1 MKSEER
7 LYSMTVQH
15 IDGQSIDFQ
24 KRISDILP
32 DMKIRAREADRTA
45 IFPFETIQTLAQY
58 GALDSVL
65 PRSQGG
71 AECDLATA
79 QALIGTIA
87 QADPVAA
94 LVLVNHYMVHAELR
108 SLPSYPVPLLD
119 REATAGKLINALLAE
134 PDQGSASRGGL
145 PGTVARKTDQGWSL
159 TGRKAYVT
167 GIPAL
172 SWLLVRARTDA
183 PEAEI
188 AFFLIPQQ
196 ASGITVLSTWDHV
209 GMRASAS
216 QEVILTDVSVPDDH
230 LIFKE
235 KAGEPSTFGKV
246 LAVWN
251 QGLLAALYDGIVRT
265 AVGWTEKFLK
275 ERKPS
280 NLGASLA
287 TLPAMQNVIGEI
299 QIALDLNQT
308 LLRSFAEAVALKDQ
322 NRIQKESVLIKI
334 QTVDGAAG
342 LTQSLLAIAG
352 NAGLSA
358 RNDLE
363 RCHRDALCG
372 RIHAPHAELL
382 RTKAGRQALGV

>member
-1 MKSEER
+1 M
-7 LYSMTVQH
+7 
-15 IDGQSIDFQ
+15 
-24 KRISDILP
+24 
-32 DMKIRAREADRTA
+32 
-45 IFPFETIQTLAQY
+45 
-58 GALDSVL
+58 VL

-79 QALIGTIA
+79 QALIGNIA

-108 SLPSYPVPLLD
+108 SLPSYPVPLLS

-159 TGRKAYVT
+159 TGRKAYAT

-172 SWLLVRARTDA
+172 SWLVVRARTDA

-196 ASGITVLSTWDHV
+196 APGITVLSTWDHV

-216 QEVILTDVSVPDDH
+216 QEVTLTDVSVPDDH

-246 LAVWN
+246 LGVWN

-299 QIALDLNQT
+299 HIALDLNQT

-322 NRIQKESVLIKI
+322 NRIQKEAVLIKI
-334 QTVDGAAG
+334 QTVDGAVG

-382 RTKAGRQALGV
+382 RSKAGRQALGV

>member
-1 MKSEER
+1 
-7 LYSMTVQH
+7 MTVQH
-15 IDGQSIDFQ
+15 ISGQSIDVQ

-32 DMKIRAREADRTA
+32 DMKIRAREADRTT
-45 IFPFETIQTLAQY
+45 IFPFETIRALAQY
-58 GALDSVL
+58 GALDLVL

-108 SLPSYPVPLLD
+108 SLPSYPVPLLA

-145 PGTVARKTDQGWSL
+145 PGTVARKTDHGWSL
-159 TGRKAYVT
+159 TGCKAYAT

-216 QEVILTDVSVPDDH
+216 QEVTLTDVSVPDDH

-235 KAGEPSTFGKV
+235 KVGEPSTFGKV

-275 ERKPS
+275 ERTPS

-287 TLPAMQNVIGEI
+287 TLPAMQNVIGELH
-299 QIALDLNQT
+299 IALDLNQT

-322 NRIQKESVLIKI
+322 NRIQKEAVLIKI

-382 RTKAGRQALGV
+382 RTKAGRQALGVESHIV

>member
-1 MKSEER
+1 
-7 LYSMTVQH
+7 MTVQH
-15 IDGQSIDFQ
+15 ISGQSADVQ
-24 KRISDILP
+24 RRISDILP

-58 GALDSVL
+58 GALDLVL
-65 PRSQGG
+65 PRSQRG

-108 SLPSYPVPLLD
+108 SLPSYPVPLLS

-183 PEAEI
+183 PEVEI

-216 QEVILTDVSVPDDH
+216 QEVTLTDVSVPDDH

-251 QGLLAALYDGIVRT
+251 QGLLGALYDGIVRT
-265 AVGWTEKFLK
+265 AVGWTEKFLID
-275 ERKPS
+275 RKPS

-299 QIALDLNQT
+299 HIALDLNQT

-322 NRIQKESVLIKI
+322 NRIQKEAVLIKI

-352 NAGLSA
+352 NSGLSA

-382 RTKAGRQALGV
+382 RSKAGRQALGV

>member
-1 MKSEER
+1 
-7 LYSMTVQH
+7 MTVQH
-15 IDGQSIDFQ
+15 ISGQSADVQ

-32 DMKIRAREADRTA
+32 DMKIRAREADRSA

-58 GALDSVL
+58 GVLDLVL
-65 PRSQGG
+65 PRSQAG

-108 SLPSYPVPLLD
+108 SLPSYPVPLLA

-159 TGRKAYVT
+159 TGRKAYAT

-216 QEVILTDVSVPDDH
+216 QEVTLTDVSVPDDH

-251 QGLLAALYDGIVRT
+251 QGLLGALYDGIVRT
-265 AVGWTEKFLK
+265 AVGWTERFLK
-275 ERKPS
+275 ERTPS

-287 TLPAMQNVIGEI
+287 TLPAIQNVIGEI
-299 QIALDLNQT
+299 HIAVDLNQT

-322 NRIQKESVLIKI
+322 NRIQKEAVLIKI

-352 NAGLSA
+352 NTGLSA

-382 RTKAGRQALGV
+382 RSKAGRQALGV

>member
-1 MKSEER
+1 
-7 LYSMTVQH
+7 MTVQH
-15 IDGQSIDFQ
+15 ISGQSIDVQ

-58 GALDSVL
+58 GALDLVL

-108 SLPSYPVPLLD
+108 SLPSYPVPLLA

-159 TGRKAYVT
+159 TGRKAYAT

-216 QEVILTDVSVPDDH
+216 QEVTLTDVSVPDDH

-235 KAGEPSTFGKV
+235 KVGEPSTFGKV

-265 AVGWTEKFLK
+265 AVGWTEKFLI

-280 NLGASLA
+280 NLGAPLA

-322 NRIQKESVLIKI
+322 NRIQKEAVLIKI

-382 RTKAGRQALGV
+382 RSKAGRQALGV

>member
-1 MKSEER
+1 M
-7 LYSMTVQH
+7 MVQ
-15 IDGQSIDFQ
+15 DRDEQSAGFQ
-24 KRISDILP
+24 KRLFNILP
-32 DMKIRAREADRTA
+32 EMKIRAREADRTA
-45 IFPFETIQTLAQY
+45 IFPFETMQILAQC
-58 GALDSVL
+58 GVLDLVL

-108 SLPSYPVPLLD
+108 SLPSYPVPLQG
-119 REATAGKLINALLAE
+119 REAIAGKLINALLAE

-145 PGTVARKTDQGWSL
+145 PGTVAQKTAQGWRL

-167 GIPAL
+167 GIPVL
-172 SWLLVRARTDA
+172 SWLLVRARTES
-183 PEAEI
+183 PEPEI
-188 AFFLIPQQ
+188 CFFLLPQQ
-196 ASGITVLSTWDHV
+196 ASGMTVLSTWDHV

-216 QEVILTDVSVPDDH
+216 HEVTLTDVFVPNDH
-230 LIFKE
+230 LIFRE
-235 KAGEPSTFGKV
+235 KAGQVSYFGKV
-246 LAVWN
+246 LAMWN
-251 QGLLAALYDGIVRT
+251 QGLLGALYDGIVRT
-265 AVGWTEKFLK
+265 AVGWTENFLK

-299 QIALDLNQT
+299 RIALDLNQII
-308 LLRSFAEAVALKDQ
+308 LRSFAEAVAFKDQ
-322 NRIQKESVLIKI
+322 DRIQKEAVLVKI

>member
-15 IDGQSIDFQ
+15 ISGQSIDVQ

-58 GALDSVL
+58 GALDLVL

-108 SLPSYPVPLLD
+108 SLPSYPVPLLA

-159 TGRKAYVT
+159 TGRKAYAT

-216 QEVILTDVSVPDDH
+216 QEVTLTDVSVPDDH

-235 KAGEPSTFGKV
+235 KVGEPSTFGKV

-265 AVGWTEKFLK
+265 AVGWTEKFLI

-280 NLGASLA
+280 NLGAPLA

-322 NRIQKESVLIKI
+322 NRIQKEAVLIKI

-382 RTKAGRQALGV
+382 RSKAGRQALGV

>member
-1 MKSEER
+1 M
-7 LYSMTVQH
+7 MVQ
-15 IDGQSIDFQ
+15 DRDEQSAGVQ
-24 KRISDILP
+24 KRLSDILP
-32 DMKIRAREADRTA
+32 ELKIKAREADRTA
-45 IFPFETIQTLAQY
+45 IFPFETMQILAQC
-58 GALDSVL
+58 GALDLVL

-108 SLPSYPVPLLD
+108 SLPSYPVPLQG
-119 REATAGKLINALLAE
+119 REAIAGKLINALLAE

-145 PGTVARKTDQGWSL
+145 PGTVAQKTAQGWHL

-167 GIPAL
+167 GIPVL
-172 SWLLVRARTDA
+172 SWLLVRARTESPK
-183 PEAEI
+183 PEI
-188 AFFLIPQQ
+188 CFFLLPQQ

-216 QEVILTDVSVPDDH
+216 HEVTLTDVFVPNDH
-230 LIFKE
+230 LIFRE
-235 KAGEPSTFGKV
+235 KAGQVSYFGKV
-246 LAVWN
+246 LAMWN
-251 QGLLAALYDGIVRT
+251 QGLLGALYDGIVRT
-265 AVGWTEKFLK
+265 AVGWTENFLK

-299 QIALDLNQT
+299 RIALDLNQII
-308 LLRSFAEAVALKDQ
+308 LRSFAEAVAFKDQ
-322 NRIQKESVLIKI
+322 DRIQKEAVLVKI
-334 QTVDGAAG
+334 QTIDGAAG

-363 RCHRDALCG
+363 RCHRNALCG

-382 RTKAGRQALGV
+382 RTKAGRLALGV

>member
-1 MKSEER
+1 
-7 LYSMTVQH
+7 MTVQH
-15 IDGQSIDFQ
+15 ISGQSADVQ
-24 KRISDILP
+24 KRISDILS

-45 IFPFETIQTLAQY
+45 IFPFETIQAFAQY
-58 GALDSVL
+58 GALDLVL

-119 REATAGKLINALLAE
+119 RDATAGKLINALLAE

-145 PGTVARKTDQGWSL
+145 PGTVARKTEQGWSL
-159 TGRKAYVT
+159 TGRKAYAT

-172 SWLLVRARTDA
+172 SWLVVRARTDA

-216 QEVILTDVSVPDDH
+216 QEVTLTDVSVPDDH

-235 KAGEPSTFGKV
+235 KVGEPSTFGKV

-265 AVGWTEKFLK
+265 AVGWTEKFLQ
-275 ERKPS
+275 ERTPS
-280 NLGASLA
+280 NLGAPLA

-299 QIALDLNQT
+299 HIALDLNQT

-322 NRIQKESVLIKI
+322 NRIQKEAVLIKI

-382 RTKAGRQALGV
+382 RSKAGRQALGV

>member
-1 MKSEER
+1 MRSAG
-7 LYSMTVQH
+7 S
-15 IDGQSIDFQ
+15 
-24 KRISDILP
+24 RIAAFT
-32 DMKIRAREADRTA
+32 R
-45 IFPFETIQTLAQY
+45 
-58 GALDSVL
+58 
-65 PRSQGG
+65 G

-108 SLPSYPVPLLD
+108 SLPSYPVPLQG
-119 REATAGKLINALLAE
+119 REAMAGKLINALLAE

-145 PGTVARKTDQGWSL
+145 PGTVAQKTAQGWYL

-167 GIPAL
+167 GIPVL
-172 SWLLVRARTDA
+172 SWLLVRARTES
-183 PEAEI
+183 PEPEI
-188 AFFLIPQQ
+188 CFFLLPQQ
-196 ASGITVLSTWDHV
+196 ASGMTVLSTWDHV

-216 QEVILTDVSVPDDH
+216 HEVTLTDVFVPNDH
-230 LIFKE
+230 LIFRE
-235 KAGEPSTFGKV
+235 KAGQASHFGKV
-246 LAVWN
+246 LAMWN
-251 QGLLAALYDGIVRT
+251 QGLLGALYDGIVRT
-265 AVGWTEKFLK
+265 AVGWTENFLK

-299 QIALDLNQT
+299 RIALDLNQII
-308 LLRSFAEAVALKDQ
+308 LRSFAEAVAFKDQ
-322 NRIQKESVLIKI
+322 DRIQKEAALVKI

-372 RIHAPHAELL
+372 RIHAPMLSFCAP
-382 RTKAGRQALGV
+382 RQGGRP

>member
-1 MKSEER
+1 
-7 LYSMTVQH
+7 MTVLH
-15 IDGQSIDFQ
+15 VDGQSIDVQ

-45 IFPFETIQTLAQY
+45 IFPFETIQILDQY
-58 GALDSVL
+58 GALDLVL

-94 LVLVNHYMVHAELR
+94 LLLVNHYMVHAELR

-119 REATAGKLINALLAE
+119 REAATGKLINALLAE

-159 TGRKAYVT
+159 TGRKAYAT

-172 SWLLVRARTDA
+172 SWLLVRAKTDA

-196 ASGITVLSTWDHV
+196 ACGITVLSTWDHV

-216 QEVILTDVSVPDDH
+216 QEVTLTDVSVPDDH

-235 KAGEPSTFGKV
+235 KVRESSTFGKV

-275 ERKPS
+275 ERTPS
-280 NLGASLA
+280 NLGAPLA

-299 QIALDLNQT
+299 HIALDLNQT

-322 NRIQKESVLIKI
+322 NRIQKEAVLIKI

-382 RTKAGRQALGV
+382 RSKAGQQALGV

>member
-1 MKSEER
+1 MTAQDIDQQTACVQKKVSE
-7 LYSMTVQH
+7 
-15 IDGQSIDFQ
+15 
-24 KRISDILP
+24 ILP
-32 DMKIRAREADRTA
+32 DMQIRAREADRTA
-45 IFPFETIQTLAQY
+45 VFPFETMQALAQA
-58 GALDSVL
+58 GALDLVL

-87 QADPVAA
+87 QADPVSA

-108 SLPSYPVPLLD
+108 SLPSYPVPLQD

-145 PGTVARKTDQGWSL
+145 PGTVAQKTDQGWSL
-159 TGRKAYVT
+159 TGRKAYAT

-172 SWLLVRARTDA
+172 SWLLVRARTDG
-183 PEAEI
+183 PEPEI
-188 AFFLIPQQ
+188 AFFLIPRE
-196 ASGITVLSTWDHV
+196 ASGIAVLSTWDHV

-216 QEVILTDVSVPDDH
+216 QEIVLTDVAVPNDY

-235 KAGEPSTFGKV
+235 KAGQASNFGKV
-246 LAVWN
+246 LGMWN
-251 QGLLAALYDGIVRT
+251 QGLLGALYDGVVRT
-265 AVGWTEKFLK
+265 AVGWTENFLK

-280 NLGASLA
+280 NLGAALA
-287 TLPAMQNVIGEI
+287 TLPAMQDVIGGI
-299 QIALDLNQT
+299 RIALDLNQT
-308 LLRSFAEAVALKDQ
+308 LLRSFAEAVALRDKE
-322 NRIQKESVLIKI
+322 RIQKEAVLIKI

-382 RTKAGRQALGV
+382 RNKAGRQALGV

>member
-1 MKSEER
+1 M
-7 LYSMTVQH
+7 MVQ
-15 IDGQSIDFQ
+15 DRDEQSAGFQ
-24 KRISDILP
+24 KRLSDILP
-32 DMKIRAREADRTA
+32 ELKIRAREADRTA
-45 IFPFETIQTLAQY
+45 IFPFETMQLLAQC
-58 GALDSVL
+58 GVLDLVL

-108 SLPSYPVPLLD
+108 SLPSYPVPLQG
-119 REATAGKLINALLAE
+119 REAIAGKLINALLAE

-145 PGTVARKTDQGWSL
+145 PGTVAQKTAQGWRL

-167 GIPAL
+167 GIPVL
-172 SWLLVRARTDA
+172 SWLLVRARTES
-183 PEAEI
+183 PEPEI
-188 AFFLIPQQ
+188 CFFLLPQQ
-196 ASGITVLSTWDHV
+196 ASGMTVLSTWDHV

-216 QEVILTDVSVPDDH
+216 HEVTLTDVFVPNDH
-230 LIFKE
+230 LIFRE
-235 KAGEPSTFGKV
+235 KAGQVSYFGKV
-246 LAVWN
+246 LAMWN
-251 QGLLAALYDGIVRT
+251 QGLLGALYDGIVRT
-265 AVGWTEKFLK
+265 AVGWTENFLK

-299 QIALDLNQT
+299 HIVLDLNQII
-308 LLRSFAEAVALKDQ
+308 LRSFAEAVAFKDQ
-322 NRIQKESVLIKI
+322 DRIQKEAALVKI

>member
-1 MKSEER
+1 
-7 LYSMTVQH
+7 MTVLH
-15 IDGQSIDFQ
+15 VDGQSIDVQ

-32 DMKIRAREADRTA
+32 DMKIRAREADRSA
-45 IFPFETIQTLAQY
+45 IFPFETIQALAQY
-58 GALDSVL
+58 GALDLVL

-79 QALIGTIA
+79 QALIGNIA

-108 SLPSYPVPLLD
+108 SLPSYPVPLLS

-159 TGRKAYVT
+159 TGRKAYAT

-172 SWLLVRARTDA
+172 SWLVVRARTDA

-196 ASGITVLSTWDHV
+196 APGITVLSTWDHV

-216 QEVILTDVSVPDDH
+216 QEVTLTDVSVPDDH

-246 LAVWN
+246 LGVWN

-299 QIALDLNQT
+299 HIALDLNQT

-322 NRIQKESVLIKI
+322 NRIQKEAVLIKI
-334 QTVDGAAG
+334 QTVDGAVG

-382 RTKAGRQALGV
+382 RSKAGRQALGV

>member
-1 MKSEER
+1 
-7 LYSMTVQH
+7 MTVLH
-15 IDGQSIDFQ
+15 VDGQSIDVQ

-32 DMKIRAREADRTA
+32 DMKIRAREADRSA
-45 IFPFETIQTLAQY
+45 IFPFETIQALAQY
-58 GALDSVL
+58 GALDLVL

-79 QALIGTIA
+79 QALIGNIA

-108 SLPSYPVPLLD
+108 SLPSYPVPLLS

-159 TGRKAYVT
+159 TGRKAYAT

-172 SWLLVRARTDA
+172 SWLVVRARTDA

-196 ASGITVLSTWDHV
+196 APGITVLSTWDHV

-216 QEVILTDVSVPDDH
+216 QEVTLTDVSVPDDH

-246 LAVWN
+246 LGVWN

-299 QIALDLNQT
+299 HIALDLNQT

-322 NRIQKESVLIKI
+322 NRIQKEAVLIKI
-334 QTVDGAAG
+334 QTVDGAVG

-382 RTKAGRQALGV
+382 RSKAGR

>member
-1 MKSEER
+1 
-7 LYSMTVQH
+7 MTVQH

>member
-1 MKSEER
+1 
-7 LYSMTVQH
+7 MTVLH
-15 IDGQSIDFQ
+15 VDGQSIDVQ

-32 DMKIRAREADRTA
+32 DMKIRAREADRSA
-45 IFPFETIQTLAQY
+45 IFPFETIQALAQY
-58 GALDSVL
+58 GALDLVL

-108 SLPSYPVPLLD
+108 SLPSYPVPLLS

-159 TGRKAYVT
+159 TGGKAYVT

-216 QEVILTDVSVPDDH
+216 QEVTLTDVSVPDDH

-246 LAVWN
+246 LGVWN
-251 QGLLAALYDGIVRT
+251 QGLLGALYDGIVRT
-265 AVGWTEKFLK
+265 AVGWTEKFLI

-280 NLGASLA
+280 NLGGSLA

-322 NRIQKESVLIKI
+322 NRIQKEAVLIKI

-382 RTKAGRQALGV
+382 RSKAGRQALGV

>member
-1 MKSEER
+1 
-7 LYSMTVQH
+7 MTVQH

-58 GALDSVL
+58 GALDLVL

-87 QADPVAA
+87 QADPVVA

-119 REATAGKLINALLAE
+119 RGATAGKLINALLAE

-159 TGRKAYVT
+159 TGRKAYAT

-172 SWLLVRARTDA
+172 SWLLVQARTNA

-188 AFFLIPQQ
+188 AFFLIPQR
-196 ASGITVLSTWDHV
+196 ASGIAVLSTWDHV

-216 QEVILTDVSVPDDH
+216 QEVTLTDVSVPDDH

-251 QGLLAALYDGIVRT
+251 QGLLGALYDGIVRT
-265 AVGWTEKFLK
+265 AVGWTEKFLQ

-299 QIALDLNQT
+299 HIALDLNQT

-322 NRIQKESVLIKI
+322 NRIQKEAVLIKI

-382 RTKAGRQALGV
+382 RSKAGRQALGV

>member
-1 MKSEER
+1 
-7 LYSMTVQH
+7 MTVQH
-15 IDGQSIDFQ
+15 ISGQSADVHR
-24 KRISDILP
+24 RISDILP

-58 GALDSVL
+58 GALDLVL
-65 PRSQGG
+65 PRSQRG

-108 SLPSYPVPLLD
+108 SLPSYPVPLLS

-183 PEAEI
+183 PEVEI

-216 QEVILTDVSVPDDH
+216 QEVTLTDVSVPDDH

-246 LAVWN
+246 LVVWN
-251 QGLLAALYDGIVRT
+251 QGLLGALYDGIVRT
-265 AVGWTEKFLK
+265 AVGWTKKFLI

-322 NRIQKESVLIKI
+322 NRIQKEAVLIKI

-352 NAGLSA
+352 NSGLSA

-382 RTKAGRQALGV
+382 RSKAGRQALGV